1 MGCNCKKNN
10 NNGQKPSVNTVIKKP
25 STPINRNGRRIIKRE
40 IK

>member
-1 MGCNCKKNN
+1 MACNCKKNN
-10 NNGQKPSVNTVIKKP
+10 GGQKPAVNTVIKKP